1 MVAQIDIKASPIC
14 YKRIRIIN
22 MINVQVSIVIHRP
35 LGEVFAFL
43 SNLENNL
50 NWRTG
55 MIEARKISEGPIGV
69 GTTYRLIN
77 NFFGRRVEGDTEY
90 ELNRSYATVNKSGL
104 PIETNRTFEPVERC
118 TEVTFSV
125 KAKIGGFVKLVE
137 PLLARIGKRRL
148 TADAIKVKKIIEA
161 NTL

>member
-1 MVAQIDIKASPIC
+1 
-14 YKRIRIIN
+14 

-43 SNLENNL
+43 SDLENNL

-69 GTTYRLIN
+69 GTTYRMIN
-77 NFFGRRVEGDTEY
+77 NFFGRRLEGEAVVTEY
-90 ELNRSYATVNKSGL
+90 ELNRKYATVNKSGL
-104 PIETNRTFEPVERC
+104 PIETKRTFEPVEGGAQ
-118 TEVTFSV
+118 VTFSV
-125 KAKIGGFVKLVE
+125 KVEIGGFLKLVE

-148 TADAIKVKKIIEA
+148 TADAIKVKNIIEA
-161 NTL
+161 RTA